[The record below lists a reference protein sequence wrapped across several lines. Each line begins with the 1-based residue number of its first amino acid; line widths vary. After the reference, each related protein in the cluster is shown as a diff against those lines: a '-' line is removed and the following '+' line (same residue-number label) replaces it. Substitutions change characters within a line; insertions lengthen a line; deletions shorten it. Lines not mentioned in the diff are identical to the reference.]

1 MVRYR
6 NASPKFSGE
15 IYLNDNELEAGLISN
30 QNIGLSELATDTML
44 PESPRRS
51 LLRPKRGYHC
61 FALVLVLILFFPL
74 VAVAQSSTIET
85 PRIGYLAFWPCETPS
100 SAGSDFL
107 RGLADLGYKLGE
119 TVMIECRSAELLLS
133 GLDTAAAALV
143 ELQVDVIVSGSE
155 PAARAAYGATK
166 TIPIVSIYSGNPIAA
181 GMARSLAEPGGNAT
195 GVSYYATELTG
206 KRLDLLKQAVP
217 ELTRVD
223 VLSNPAVSYFPFE
236 EDTKRAAERLGIAV
250 RVHHVLEPTDIDKAF
265 TVMKAEHAQAVFV
278 LPDLMLSGEG
288 SRIAALALEQRLPT
302 MTWGYWYA
310 NQGCLLAYSAWYPDL
325 DYRLAFYV
333 DRILKGAKPG
343 DLPIEQPTK
352 YVLSINLK
360 TAETLGLKL
369 PQTLLLQADN
379 FIE

>member
-6 NASPKFSGE
+6 NKSPRYCGE
-15 IYLNDNELEAGLISN
+15 TYPNDNELEAGLVSK
-30 QNIGLSELATDTML
+30 QGVGFSDLATVT
-44 PESPRRS
+44 PPSRSPGRS
-51 LLRPKRGYHC
+51 PLRPKHRYHC
-61 FALVLVLILFFPL
+61 FALVLILFFPL

-85 PRIGYLAFWPCETPS
+85 PRIGYLAWSSCEWF
-100 SAGSDFL
+100 SDLDEPFL
-107 RGLADLGYKLGE
+107 RGFTDLGYKPGE
-119 TVMIECRSAELLLS
+119 TVMFECRSAERRTS
-133 GLDTAAAALV
+133 GLDTAATALV
-143 ELQVDVIVSGSE
+143 ELQVDMIVSESE
-155 PAARAAYGATK
+155 PAARAAYRATK
-166 TIPIVSIYSGNPIAA
+166 TIPIVSVFSGDPVAA

-250 RVHHVLEPTDIDKAF
+250 RVHHVGEPADIDKAF
-265 TVMKAEHAQAVFV
+265 AAMKAENAQAVFV
-278 LPDLMLSGEG
+278 LPDLMLGGEG
-288 SRIAALALEQRLPT
+288 ARIASLALEQRLPT

-325 DYRLAFYV
+325 SYRLAYYV

-360 TAETLGLKL
+360 TAETLGLEL
-369 PQTLLLQADN
+369 PQTLLLQADK
-379 FIE
+379 FIDE